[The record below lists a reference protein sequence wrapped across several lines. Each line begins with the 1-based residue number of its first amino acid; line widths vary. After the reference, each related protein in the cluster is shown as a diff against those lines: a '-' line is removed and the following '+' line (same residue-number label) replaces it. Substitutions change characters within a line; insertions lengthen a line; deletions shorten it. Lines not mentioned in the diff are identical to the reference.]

1 MLFIIGLAVG
11 AALMWL
17 VLWLQSKEITI
28 RWYEWLLA
36 GLGFVLLIWAVN
48 DYFGSIAEHNQSA
61 AGVILGLLGTPAIIL
76 LGMAVFLAWRR
87 IRRFQITTKPKA
99 KKQFAV

>member
-36 GLGFVLLIWAVN
+36 GLGFVLLVWAVN
-48 DYFGSIAEHNQSA
+48 DYFGSIAEHNQAA

-76 LGMAVFLAWRR
+76 LGMAVFLPWRR
-87 IRRFQITTKPKA
+87 IRRSQITTEPKA
-99 KKQFAV
+99 KK